1 MSLSFYYV
9 KKSDPLCGRITVSG
23 AKNAALPAIAATLLT
38 DDTCTLSRIPNL
50 SDISVMTDIVSFLGA
65 DIQNTKK
72 GVFEITP
79 NIKRITAPQ
88 ELCGRLRASSLFMGP
103 LLAKYKRAKIPL
115 PGGCSIGSRPIDLH
129 LKGFAAMGADIT
141 VSHGFV
147 SVSAPRLSGA
157 DIYLDFPSVGATE
170 NIMMAATLADG
181 KTVIENAAAEP
192 EISDL
197 AAMLR
202 KMGAKISGA
211 GSDKILIEGTYS
223 LHSCNHKIIP
233 DRIEAGTFMT
243 AAAMTN
249 GKITLCGVS
258 PSPLRP
264 FSAKLCEMGAE
275 ISEGT
280 NEISVD
286 CGRRMSSCSI
296 KTLPYPGFPTDMQ
309 AQFCALLSTVPGTG
323 IITETVFE
331 NRFLHIDEL
340 CRMGA
345 DIKTDGRSAVIRGGR
360 LTGANVKA
368 TDLRAGAAL
377 TLAGLAASGETE
389 VSEIE
394 HIERGYEDFP
404 EKLRALGANI
414 EKNET

>member
-1 MSLSFYYV
+1 
-9 KKSDPLCGRITVSG
+9 
-23 AKNAALPAIAATLLT
+23 
-38 DDTCTLSRIPNL
+38 
-50 SDISVMTDIVSFLGA
+50 
-65 DIQNTKK
+65 
-72 GVFEITP
+72 
-79 NIKRITAPQ
+79 
-88 ELCGRLRASSLFMGP
+88 
-103 LLAKYKRAKIPL
+103 
-115 PGGCSIGSRPIDLH
+115 
-129 LKGFAAMGADIT
+129 
-141 VSHGFV
+141 
-147 SVSAPRLSGA
+147 
-157 DIYLDFPSVGATE
+157 
-170 NIMMAATLADG
+170 
-181 KTVIENAAAEP
+181 
-192 EISDL
+192 
-197 AAMLR
+197 
-202 KMGAKISGA
+202 
-211 GSDKILIEGTYS
+211 
-223 LHSCNHKIIP
+223 
-233 DRIEAGTFMT
+233 MT

-258 PSPLRP
+258 PSHLRP

>member
-258 PSPLRP
+258 PSHLRP